1 MVVRMGLLSR
11 RPDTAPDAFRR
22 YWREVHG
29 PLAAR
34 LPGLRRYA
42 QNLVT
47 DRSQLAIDHA
57 RGGWD
62 LDGISQLTFD
72 DRAAMDAAAAS
83 PEMTPIGPDNDRF
96 AVLRGILVTQ
106 PNPVVPVAE
115 GPLVKRMSLLRRRP
129 DIDADR
135 FREEW
140 FGFHAEAVGRFPGL
154 AGYTQNLVVARQA
167 GGATDYADL
176 PVDGVVE
183 MWFRNVEDLKTA
195 FASPAAEISQR
206 HAKEFIADITTFLVE
221 PHAVVG

>member
-1 MVVRMGLLSR
+1 MIIRMGLLNR
-11 RPDTAPDAFRR
+11 RRDTTPDEFRR

-34 LPGLRRYA
+34 LPGLRAYR

-57 RGGWD
+57 RGGMD
-62 LDGISQLTFD
+62 LDGISQLVFD
-72 DRAAMDAAAAS
+72 DLAAMEAAAS
-83 PEMTPIGPDNDRF
+83 SPAMAPVGPDNDRF
-96 AVLRGILVTQ
+96 AILRGILVTR

-115 GPLVKRMSLLRRRP
+115 GPLIKRMSLLRRRP
-129 DIDADR
+129 DIDAAR

-140 FGFHAEAVGRFPGL
+140 FGFHAEAVSKFPTV

-167 GGATDYADL
+167 DGSTEYDAL

-183 MWFRNVEDLKTA
+183 LWFRNVADLQA
-195 FASPAAEISQR
+195 SFSSPAAEVSQL
-206 HAKEFIADITTFLVE
+206 HALDFIAEITTFLVE
-221 PHAVVG
+221 VHPVLP